1 MPVTKFGIGL
11 VVTSWIIFIIFFVLV
26 FLLKNPVLLV
36 LSIIAGV
43 FSIFNLFFF
52 RDPERKIPLEPNVI
66 ISPADGKIIQIAE
79 IIENEFFQTQVR
91 RVSIFLSVF
100 NVHVNRVPITG
111 KVGYFRYH
119 KGSFLPA
126 FKEKASEDNE
136 QTVIGITDSSGRK
149 IMFTQIAGIIARRI
163 VCTLREGHQ
172 VKAGERMGMIRYG
185 SRVDVF
191 FNPNEVDLKIH
202 IGDKVKGGETI
213 LGVFK

>member
-11 VVTSWIIFIIFFVLV
+11 VVTSWIIFVIILILAY
-26 FLLKNPVLLV
+26 LLRNPVLLV
-36 LSIIAGV
+36 LVIITGV

-52 RDPERKIPLEPNVI
+52 RDPERKIPSDPNVI

-91 RVSIFLSVF
+91 RVSIFLSIID
-100 NVHVNRVPITG
+100 VHVNRVPVTG
-111 KVGYFRYH
+111 KVEYFRYH
-119 KGSFLPA
+119 KGSFVPA
-126 FKEKASEDNE
+126 FKDKASEENE
-136 QTVIGITDSSGRK
+136 QTEIGIIDSGGRK

-163 VCTLREGHQ
+163 VCTLREGRQ

-185 SRVDVF
+185 SRVDVY
-191 FNPNEVDLKIH
+191 FNRNEVDLKIH